1 MPNQQLIDYIK
12 KSRELG
18 HSDEAIKALLINA
31 GHKEED
37 VSAAFIAADG
47 KSSSQNENLMPPPHP
62 LIASPIAGTILQ
74 NAWSLYKSRFWTF
87 ISLSLVPILI
97 WIAFGVILL
106 VNVSLTPLSSPL
118 ITIVISLL
126 LAILAIIISV
136 KSIAALM
143 FAVAAPQPIGFWE
156 AFRISKGKVISL
168 AFWVTFLMSLVTMGG
183 FVMLIVPGFI
193 FLAWFS
199 LSQFVF
205 VVEGHKGLNALL
217 RSKEYVSG
225 NWGKVFLRL
234 IGVIAIS
241 IVIYL
246 LIDVV
251 IGPSSKLAAEIVSQL
266 FSLLLTPLWFAY
278 IFSIYQSLRAQKP
291 ELVSQPVS
299 KKGRGFFIFSA
310 ILGLLAIPAV
320 MIMTTL
326 WALDPKG
333 ILEDSRDAQ
342 RLNDL
347 NTLNSAISLYQAV
360 TDGTLSCIPGKVYS
374 SRDGTRAIDG
384 TGWLPIDLAKMEYGS
399 PIAEL
404 FIDPNNNSSYFYS
417 YACDPVSNKYE
428 LNTRFEGETYKRD
441 TKGDGGNNPDV
452 YEVGTDLNLIK

>member
-1 MPNQQLIDYIK
+1 MDQGIVDYIK

-18 HSDEAIKALLINA
+18 YSDEAIKTLLINA

-74 NAWSLYKSRFWTF
+74 NAWSLYKNRFWIF
-87 ISLSLVPILI
+87 IFLSLVPVLLL
-97 WIAFGVILL
+97 VILGL
-106 VNVSLTPLSSPL
+106 ILLISTELISSPL
-118 ITIVISLL
+118 IAV
-126 LAILAIIISV
+126 AILLILLVPFIIISI

-143 FAVAAPQPIGFWE
+143 FAVAAPQLIGFWE

-320 MIMTTL
+320 MIMMTL
-326 WALDPKG
+326 WALNPKG

-347 NTLNSAISLYQAV
+347 NILNSAISLYRV
-360 TDGTLSCIPGKVYS
+360 TTDGVLSCVPGNVYD